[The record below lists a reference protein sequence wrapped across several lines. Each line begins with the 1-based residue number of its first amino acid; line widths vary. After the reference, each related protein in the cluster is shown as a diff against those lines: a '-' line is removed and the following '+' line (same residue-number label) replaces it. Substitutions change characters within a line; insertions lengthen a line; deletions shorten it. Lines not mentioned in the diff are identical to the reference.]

1 MKKFC
6 YLLLFFVAIVILLLP
21 SVFAAGTT
29 VAVSDTTAQPGDEVV
44 LHVNI
49 TGNVGFGT
57 GKYSLHYDPT
67 ILNLVQLDV
76 TGTLLANGAVLNHEK
91 GIISF
96 SNINGVTQDGVLFN
110 VKFMVAENAVDGD
123 YEVSVT
129 IKDVVNA
136 ETLIPVAI
144 DTTPGKI
151 TVKAPHRCSGTY
163 VGQTDATCTTP
174 GVKAHYACECGKI
187 YSDEACTI
195 AVTSASLGI
204 KAAGHRYGTWTE
216 TKAATCKAKGE
227 RQHSCTVCG
236 HVEKGSVSAKGHCYG
251 EWKETT
257 APTCTE
263 KGEETRVCAQCDK
276 TEKRAVSAKGHT
288 YGQWTET
295 RAPSCT
301 EKGLDSRACACG
313 EAETKEGREATG
325 HSMSEWSQTKE
336 PTCTEKGEETRI
348 CSCGESETREIDVV
362 EHEWHWAIDCEPTSK
377 KEGLKHEACRHCNA
391 IRSENTVMEK
401 LDGNG
406 SSLWLLWLLLL
417 LVLGVLAVAGYFL
430 YRHKKIH
437 K

>member
-144 DTTPGKI
+144 DTTINLFPTKLNRLFFI
-151 TVKAPHRCSGTY
+151 NTA
-163 VGQTDATCTTP
+163 
-174 GVKAHYACECGKI
+174 
-187 YSDEACTI
+187 
-195 AVTSASLGI
+195 LGI
-204 KAAGHRYGTWTE
+204 IL
-216 TKAATCKAKGE
+216 
-227 RQHSCTVCG
+227 
-236 HVEKGSVSAKGHCYG
+236 
-251 EWKETT
+251 T
-257 APTCTE
+257 ALKNTDT
-263 KGEETRVCAQCDK
+263 
-276 TEKRAVSAKGHT
+276 
-288 YGQWTET
+288 
-295 RAPSCT
+295 
-301 EKGLDSRACACG
+301 LN
-313 EAETKEGREATG
+313 
-325 HSMSEWSQTKE
+325 
-336 PTCTEKGEETRI
+336 RI
-348 CSCGESETREIDVV
+348 QI
-362 EHEWHWAIDCEPTSK
+362 
-377 KEGLKHEACRHCNA
+377 LK
-391 IRSENTVMEK
+391 
-401 LDGNG
+401 
-406 SSLWLLWLLLL
+406 
-417 LVLGVLAVAGYFL
+417 
-430 YRHKKIH
+430 
-437 K
+437 